1 MIPSKIKNVMLVVKA
16 CYCMLFSQSIVSI
29 PKDIDEH
36 ETVLGC
42 IIFGITGVF
51 IFLFILIGL
60 CLLFNYIFVI

>member
-1 MIPSKIKNVMLVVKA
+1 MIQSKIKNVMLVVKA
-16 CYCMLFSQSIVSI
+16 CYYMLFGSSIVSI

-42 IIFGITGVF
+42 IIFVITGVF

-60 CLLFNYIFVI
+60 CLLFNYIFVL